1 MLTDAAMNHY
11 DRLLERNADW
21 AKTMLAQ
28 DAQFFA
34 KREQSQAPNHLII
47 GCSDSRVPLELMT
60 QAMPGEMYV
69 HRNIGNQVWAN
80 DMNVQA
86 VVHYAVDVLGVTN
99 VIVCGHSNCGALKA
113 GNAGHTGNEMLDSWL
128 SGIRDTVRSHK
139 EELDQQ
145 DGTHGRLHALSR
157 LNVLSQVRTL
167 ASTPIVLKS
176 WNRGRRPV
184 LHGWI
189 YNIGNGL
196 IERVVENID
205 GPDKLASLGT

>member
-1 MLTDAAMNHY
+1 MNHY
-11 DRLLERNADW
+11 NKLIERNAEW
-21 AKTMLAQ
+21 AKSMLAQ
-28 DAQFFA
+28 DAEFFA

-60 QAMPGEMYV
+60 QAMPGEMFV

-113 GNAGHTGNEMLDSWL
+113 ASSGHTGNEVLDSWL
-128 SGIRDTVRSHK
+128 SGIRDTVRNNK
-139 EELDQQ
+139 ESLDKQ
-145 DGTHGRLHALSR
+145 DGANARLHDLAR
-157 LNVLSQVRTL
+157 LNVMHQVLTL
-167 ASTPIVLKS
+167 AGTPIVLKA
-176 WNRGRRPV
+176 WDRGRRPV

-189 YNIGNGL
+189 YNIGSGL

-205 GPDKLASLGT
+205 GPDKVASLTK